1 MKKIF
6 FSTLCALTLAFTGCT
21 TYQYGARQANIN
33 RHDIEATPTVVD
45 VKPDF
50 SKRIEVTSSWQKT
63 KEDAMAECQYMAI
76 TNYKVDIVVDPIY
89 RLEVRR
95 RKCKATLVGFG
106 GYYINPRTQ
115 YEDIQAIQ
123 RYSRDDIEK
132 YLILHHT
139 EVLKYM
145 NAKGEVVNIYHNDHN
160 CAPKPM
166 PKPEEEPAQQ
176 PANKK
181 KK

>member
-1 MKKIF
+1 
-6 FSTLCALTLAFTGCT
+6 
-21 TYQYGARQANIN
+21 
-33 RHDIEATPTVVD
+33 
-45 VKPDF
+45 
-50 SKRIEVTSSWQKT
+50 
-63 KEDAMAECQYMAI
+63 MAECQYMAI

-145 NAKGEVVNIYHNDHN
+145 NAKGEVVNIYHNN
-160 CAPKPM
+160 CPPKKADKAPAPKPE
-166 PKPEEEPAQQ
+166 PEAAPVQTSTS
-176 PANKK
+176 KK